1 MPTRASHALHA
12 TGENN
17 YRADRPRQ
25 AGKKERKTSEREE
38 SFRWILW
45 TREINIV
52 QESAVFVV
60 LFSEDRGEKSSTF
73 LLSLEEV

>member
-1 MPTRASHALHA
+1 MAKK
-12 TGENN
+12 
-17 YRADRPRQ
+17 Q
-25 AGKKERKTSEREE
+25 AYNWKMVKPGDIISFRYKGKTSEREE

>member
-1 MPTRASHALHA
+1 MHCTQRERTIIARI
-12 TGENN
+12 G
-17 YRADRPRQ
+17 RVRQ
-25 AGKKERKTSEREE
+25 EKKERKTSEREE

-45 TREINIV
+45 TREMNIV